1 MTRLRPGAPM
11 IFELRR
17 PRYYSRQKPD
27 AEWLSFIELDLDDP
41 EQIDLWLKRYGPV
54 DAELHTGGW
63 PRLQR
68 LLRKFDG
75 TFLPPNA
82 DGISFRDPHIF
93 SDDWRLRY
101 PDLASPKSFVPGQ

>member
-1 MTRLRPGAPM
+1 MTPQTALYFMGTKVYDARVTRLRPGAPM

-27 AEWLSFIELDLDDP
+27 AEWRSFIELDLDDP

-54 DAELHTGGW
+54 DAELHTAGW

-68 LLRKFDG
+68 LLRMFDG
-75 TFLPPNA
+75 ILSA
-82 DGISFRDPHIF
+82 
-93 SDDWRLRY
+93 
-101 PDLASPKSFVPGQ
+101 A